1 MKYKL
6 LVLDL
11 DGTLTNKQKKIT
23 PHTKETLLK
32 IQEQGVKIVLASGRP
47 TYGIAPLAE
56 QLELQKY
63 EGYILA
69 YNGGEIIDWKTKEL
83 MYKNLLDHDVL
94 PYLYEC
100 AKKNDFAIVTYDGEY
115 VLTEK
120 PDDEYVLKEALLNVM
135 KIKKV
140 DNFLDAVKHPIA
152 KCLIVGEPTRL
163 AELEKEMYEHLKDRM
178 GVFRSEPYFL
188 ELVPK
193 GIDKAQSLAVLL
205 KEIGLTRE
213 EMIAIGDGFNDL
225 SMIQYAGLSI
235 AMANAAIGIKCIG
248 VDSDDLPGYTEA
260 KDRLETHDPVYAL
273 VPLTFEPSIL
283 SMFKLHAEQMSQPE
297 RGMWRI
303 ALGCTRLVIGCLR
316 A

>member
-23 PHTKETLLK
+23 PHTKETLFK

-152 KCLIVGEPTRL
+152 KCLIGRTDSPGRAGKRDVRT
-163 AELEKEMYEHLKDRM
+163 
-178 GVFRSEPYFL
+178 SERPH
-188 ELVPK
+188 
-193 GIDKAQSLAVLL
+193 G
-205 KEIGLTRE
+205 
-213 EMIAIGDGFNDL
+213 GFPL
-225 SMIQYAGLSI
+225 RAL
-235 AMANAAIGIKCIG
+235 
-248 VDSDDLPGYTEA
+248 LPGTGSQGH
-260 KDRLETHDPVYAL
+260 RQGPVAGR
-273 VPLTFEPSIL
+273 T
-283 SMFKLHAEQMSQPE
+283 PE
-297 RGMWRI
+297 GNR
-303 ALGCTRLVIGCLR
+303 TYP
-316 A
+316 